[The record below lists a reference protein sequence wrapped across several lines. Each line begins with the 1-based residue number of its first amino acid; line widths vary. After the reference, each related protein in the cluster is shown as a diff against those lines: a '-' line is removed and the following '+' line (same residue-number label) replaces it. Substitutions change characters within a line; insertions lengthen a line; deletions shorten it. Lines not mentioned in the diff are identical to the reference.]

1 MTQFQK
7 RLLLILFLSGTFL
20 ISACER
26 SVFSWPT
33 PEIGTIETISPASH
47 QELSNY
53 LTINDYRWD
62 NLDQGVPPFL
72 ITALPKDLHRI
83 KSITERKRLF
93 FLSLLPSVLLANREI
108 TLQRQQLLIALRHY
122 EAGLPLSDPQQLL
135 ISHLIKSYR
144 LRHNPL
150 TNQRTRKQ
158 LLQRLDTL
166 PPDLVLAQAAN
177 ESGYGT
183 SRFSRLGNNLF
194 GQWTYATGTGLVP
207 KERSSKE
214 RHEVRRFANLYES
227 VRSYMNNLNAHRAYA
242 SLRTIR
248 AKKRSRKQALQGI
261 DLAAGLRLYSSRR
274 DAYVAEIRAII
285 RSNRLSR
292 LTTVSLRPVATEDDA
307 LNTISL

>member
-1 MTQFQK
+1 MTRYQK
-7 RLLLILFLSGTFL
+7 ILLLILLLCSTSL

-26 SVFSWPT
+26 SAFSWPA
-33 PEIGTIETISPASH
+33 PETGTIETISPASH

-53 LTINDYRWD
+53 LTVNNYRWD

-72 ITALPKDLHRI
+72 LTALPKDLSQI
-83 KSITERKRLF
+83 KDISKRKRLF
-93 FLSLLPSVLLANREI
+93 FLSLLPSVLMANREI
-108 TLQRQQLLIALRHY
+108 ALQRQQLLIALRHY
-122 EAGLPLSDPQQLL
+122 EAGLPLSAPQQLL
-135 ISHLIKSYR
+135 LSRLTKSYR

-150 TNQRTRKQ
+150 TNQNTRKL

-183 SRFSRLGNNLF
+183 SRFCRLGNNLF

-207 KERSSKE
+207 KERSSNQH
-214 RHEVRRFANLYES
+214 HEVQRFASLYDS
-227 VRSYMNNLNAHRAYA
+227 VRSYMNNINAHRAYR

-248 AKKRSRKQALQGI
+248 AQKRSRKQALKGI

-292 LTTVSLRPVATEDDA
+292 LAKVYLRPVAGEVNA
-307 LNTISL
+307 LNTASL